1 MRAPMLLNF
10 LAELAPSLLAKK
22 DTLTAKTSEEN
33 LIEGSSRSKTT
44 KTKQSTGF
52 LTQ

>member
-1 MRAPMLLNF
+1 MRAPLLLNY

-33 LIEGSSRSKTT
+33 LIEGSSRSKT
-44 KTKQSTGF
+44 KAKQSTGF